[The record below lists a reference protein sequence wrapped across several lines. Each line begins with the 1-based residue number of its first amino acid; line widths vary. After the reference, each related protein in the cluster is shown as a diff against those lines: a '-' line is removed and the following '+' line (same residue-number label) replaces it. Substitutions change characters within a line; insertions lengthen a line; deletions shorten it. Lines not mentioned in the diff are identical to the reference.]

1 MRRIKLV
8 LGALVVAV
16 AALAA
21 FSGPAMADGW
31 NNCDWNNVWW
41 NNCHWNNWSVPGV
54 DQAPTATY
62 VAGGN
67 VNNAGSVT
75 GG

>member
-1 MRRIKLV
+1 MRRVKLV
-8 LGALVVAV
+8 LGALVVVV

-31 NNCDWNNVWW
+31 NNCVWNTVWW
-41 NNCHWNNWSVPGV
+41 NTCHWNNGFDPGV
-54 DQAPTATY
+54 VQAPTATY

-67 VNNAGSVT
+67 VNNAGPVNP
-75 GG
+75 